1 MAPDREQSIG
11 QLVSGAVADVQALV
25 KDQIELTKA
34 EVSKSA
40 KQFGT
45 SARMFVAAATLGL
58 IGFIFLLVTA
68 AYGLNA
74 AGLALWLSFLIVSV
88 VVLIVAAILALL
100 GKQRIDKGRAMTQR
114 AVSSAK
120 TTQAALQADVK
131 RLTGGPDRPTGAATA
146 LPPGESTSG

>member
-11 QLVSGAVADVQALV
+11 QLVSGAIADVQTLV

-40 KQFGT
+40 KEFGN
-45 SARMFVAAATLGL
+45 SAGMLVAAGVLGL

-74 AGLALWLSFLIVSV
+74 AGLPLWLSFLIVAV
-88 VVLIVAAILALL
+88 VVLLVAAILALL
-100 GKQRIDKGRAMTQR
+100 GKKRIDKGRALTQR

-131 RLTGGPDRPTGAATA
+131 RLTGGPDRSNGAVPA
-146 LPPGESTSG
+146 LPAGESTPG